1 MQGKRGFRA
10 WEHRTR
16 VPSPRTPTAPR
27 GNRGTGRSPGGAK
40 HAAAQRSL
48 QLCGGRAPGPATPP
62 TPARS
67 LTAAAPTCP
76 SACPPCAPASR
87 FLSAQ
92 PASRGGRGTRH
103 RRPHPPASSRRRPPH
118 PRRLTGRLSGRLTG
132 RALAAA
138 PCGPAVARRRLRR
151 AAQPLPVLSH
161 RPACRVAVPQP
172 PPPPPLL
179 EPAAFRHPLGSPW
192 GLHRPRP
199 ARRPPSA
206 YATSDWSDAG
216 GASEWAGR
224 FRSGQV
230 RARSCASAL

>member
-1 MQGKRGFRA
+1 MGSERGNTA
-10 WEHRTR
+10 PGCHRRGLPRRQEEIEARVARREGPNTPQPSAACSSAEAAHR
-16 VPSPRTPTAPR
+16 VPRPRPR
-27 GNRGTGRSPGGAK
+27 S
-40 HAAAQRSL
+40 
-48 QLCGGRAPGPATPP
+48 
-62 TPARS
+62 PARS

-118 PRRLTGRLSGRLTG
+118 PRRLTGRRSGRLTG

-151 AAQPLPVLSH
+151 ASQPLPVLSH
-161 RPACRVAVPQP
+161 RPACRVAVPQPP

-216 GASEWAGR
+216 GE
-224 FRSGQV
+224 
-230 RARSCASAL
+230 